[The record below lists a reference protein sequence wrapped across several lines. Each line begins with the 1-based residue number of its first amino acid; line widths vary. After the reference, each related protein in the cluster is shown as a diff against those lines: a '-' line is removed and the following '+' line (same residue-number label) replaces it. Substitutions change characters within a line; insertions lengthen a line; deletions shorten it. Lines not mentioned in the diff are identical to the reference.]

1 MKNMMN
7 SEKITEE
14 ENLGTEFDDEF
25 LEVSKSTNHKIEKD
39 LLKINFFCSRKNIAR
54 RIKAQATNCHKNIC
68 NTTPDKRM
76 FPNYTKNLSVC
87 SAKYAF

>member
-1 MKNMMN
+1 MMN

-39 LLKINFFCSRKNIAR
+39 LLKINFFL
-54 RIKAQATNCHKNIC
+54 Q
-68 NTTPDKRM
+68 
-76 FPNYTKNLSVC
+76 
-87 SAKYAF
+87 